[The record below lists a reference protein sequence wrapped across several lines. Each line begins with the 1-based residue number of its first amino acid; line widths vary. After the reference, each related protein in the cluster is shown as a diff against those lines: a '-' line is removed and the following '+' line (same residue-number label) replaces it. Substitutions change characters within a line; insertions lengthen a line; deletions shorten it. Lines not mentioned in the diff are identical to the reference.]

1 MNLLK
6 SFSNAGSIVLDSTA
20 KVVGDTAKMVSDWT
34 EVGVEA
40 ASVAKDARKDIHAH
54 RVYVAKRS
62 MLKDLGEELIQIE
75 DSLSKFQ
82 TTFGKDIED
91 YFDEKLNNKSTKT
104 K

>member
-20 KVVGDTAKMVSDWT
+20 KVVGDTAKMVSDWS

-40 ASVAKDARKDIHAH
+40 ASVAKDARKDIHAE

-62 MLKDLGEELIQIE
+62 MLKDLGEELVQIE
-75 DSLSKFQ
+75 DSLTKFQ
-82 TTFGKDIED
+82 TKFGKDIED
-91 YFDEKLNNKSTKT
+91 YFAEKLGKSTKT

>member
-20 KVVGDTAKMVSDWT
+20 KVVGDTAKMVSDWS

-62 MLKDLGEELIQIE
+62 MLKDLGEELTQPQPPPP
-75 DSLSKFQ
+75 KFE
-82 TTFGKDIED
+82 TKFGKDIEA
-91 YFDEKLNNKSTKT
+91 YFAEKLGE
-104 K
+104 